1 MDHHEPL
8 PERSS
13 TSVMPH
19 LGATLLP
26 GIVALF
32 GVQLLVVFSAAFQEG
47 LDRTEQLVHL
57 AAIALVALAIAALLT
72 PAAFL
77 GGVDPSGTSP
87 GIVRVTRRSLVT
99 TLLSLAIAIP
109 LEIFLAACVIL
120 RGRLAIALGAVAL
133 VLFFA
138 LWFVV
143 PLVRRPR

>member
-1 MDHHEPL
+1 
-8 PERSS
+8 
-13 TSVMPH
+13 MPH

-26 GIVALF
+26 GVLALF
-32 GVQLLVVFSAAFQEG
+32 GVQLLVVFSSAFQEG

-57 AAIALVALAIAALLT
+57 AAIVLVALAIAALLT

-77 GGVDPSGTSP
+77 RAIDPSGTSP
-87 GIVRVTRRSLVT
+87 AMLRVTRRSLAT

-109 LEIFLAACVIL
+109 LEVFLAACVIF
-120 RGRLAIALGAVAL
+120 RDRLAIALGAVTL